1 MLDKNKKLKNEKVQ
15 KKLEMK
21 IKEDAKTY
29 EDFEDFSSI
38 QNYLLSHTQRGS
50 EIMIDFNT
58 REMVRV
64 YNNTI

>member
-1 MLDKNKKLKNEKVQ
+1 MLDKKKKLKNEKVQ

-38 QNYLLSHTQRGS
+38 QNYLLNHTQRGS